1 MHVFYLL
8 QFARFDFVRIRQVL
22 DELKVTLGG
31 ETEGKQN
38 KGKENFLVV
47 EKKKSKRMDDIY
59 LSLLHVCFCLELSH
73 CFRITCRNI
82 FLTVE
87 LPL

>member
-1 MHVFYLL
+1 MS
-8 QFARFDFVRIRQVL
+8 
-22 DELKVTLGG
+22 LKLRWVVKRKGT
-31 ETEGKQN
+31 N
-38 KGKENFLVV
+38 NGKETILVV

-73 CFRITCRNI
+73 CFRIICRNI

>member
-31 ETEGKQN
+31 ETEG
-38 KGKENFLVV
+38 
-47 EKKKSKRMDDIY
+47 EKKKQGKRQ
-59 LSLLHVCFCLELSH
+59 
-73 CFRITCRNI
+73 I
-82 FLTVE
+82 FGGGNE
-87 LPL
+87 KIKAYG